1 VAIGWGYDRHSIDSV
16 LAASLG
22 IRHRL
27 VVRICAVIRNP
38 ELFGCGKRLLAIPRE
53 HTGDQLIFVVET
65 HGNPM
70 SASDA
75 CAGGASNHSH
85 SHFPS
90 TRG

>member
-1 VAIGWGYDRHSIDSV
+1 
-16 LAASLG
+16 
-22 IRHRL
+22 
-27 VVRICAVIRNP
+27 
-38 ELFGCGKRLLAIPRE
+38 
-53 HTGDQLIFVVET
+53 LIFVVET